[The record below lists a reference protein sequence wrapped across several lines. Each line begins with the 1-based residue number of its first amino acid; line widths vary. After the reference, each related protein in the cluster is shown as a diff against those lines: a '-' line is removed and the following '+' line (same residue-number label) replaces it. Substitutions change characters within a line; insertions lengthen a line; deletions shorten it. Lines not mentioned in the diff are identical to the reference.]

1 MTTPNN
7 PDNSGTIS
15 DSDWQRLS
23 PQTREYVIAGYEL
36 MGKAHDYLS
45 EGDLRQASEKGW
57 GSAAQIVKAVAENW
71 KDAGVTHGRHQDLRA
86 LVQGLAS
93 LDRESD
99 LDSGFY
105 AAQDLHENFYENNA
119 PEYIVT
125 LNLRRTEQFCG
136 VMLPWLRRPQPPRG
150 LQQGR

>member
-1 MTTPNN
+1 MTTPAN
-7 PDNSGTIS
+7 PVHSVIS
-15 DSDWQRLS
+15 NADWQRLS
-23 PQTREYVIAGYEL
+23 PQTRGYAVASFEL
-36 MGKAHDYLS
+36 MTKAHNYLRDR
-45 EGDLRQASEKGW
+45 DLRQASEKGW
-57 GSAAQIVKAVAENW
+57 GSAAQILKAVAENW

-86 LVQGLAS
+86 LVHGLAS
-93 LDRESD
+93 LSSESD
-99 LDSGFY
+99 LDTGFY
-105 AAQDLHENFYENNA
+105 AAQDLHENFYENDA